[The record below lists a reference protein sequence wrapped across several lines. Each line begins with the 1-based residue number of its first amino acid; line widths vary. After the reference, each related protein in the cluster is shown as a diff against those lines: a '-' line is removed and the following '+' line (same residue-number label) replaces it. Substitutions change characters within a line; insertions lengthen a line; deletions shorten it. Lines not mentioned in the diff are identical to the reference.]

1 MQMLLLG
8 SLFVLLL
15 ISAGLIVMFFGIYN
29 ALIANRENVKK
40 AWANIDVILKQ
51 RYDEIPQLVK
61 ICEQYVKYEKSQID
75 RIMNARE
82 KMVSGPTIDS
92 KADGFNEVTAGIRG
106 LLAVGEAYP
115 DLKANSN
122 FLQIQTRL
130 AALEESIADRREFYN
145 DSVNVF
151 NIRIQTI
158 PDIFIARSLG
168 YTPQSMFEI
177 KAEEKVLPSLDINLS
192 T

>member
-177 KAEEKVLPSLDINLS
+177 KAEEKVLPSLEINLS